1 VEQDKFIN
9 IRKLIKS
16 KNPQLLKWL
25 PGFIIR
31 YLERVLHQDEINQ
44 FLINNKDKFNID
56 FCQAV
61 MDYFNITVIVDGAEK
76 IPESDRI
83 VIVMNHPL
91 GGMDAI
97 AFVSGVAHRRK
108 DFKFI
113 VNDLLMNLT
122 NLNGLFLGV
131 NKFGRNDGKTRTKI
145 DTLFESDDTV
155 CIFPAGKVSR
165 RLKGKVMDLEWKK
178 TFVTLGRKYNRTVI
192 PIFIEGELSNFFYRL
207 SELRQRVGIKSN
219 IEMMYLADELFKQKN
234 KTIRFTVRDAVDL
247 KTFYSNETDLE
258 VSERI
263 RKILYQIS

>member
-1 VEQDKFIN
+1 MEQDKFIN

-16 KNPQLLKWL
+16 KNPKLLKWL
-25 PGFIIR
+25 PGFVVR
-31 YLERVLHQDEINQ
+31 YLERILHQDEINQ
-44 FLINNKDKFNID
+44 FLIDHKDRYDID
-56 FCQAV
+56 FCHAV
-61 MDYFNITVIVDGAEK
+61 MEYFKITVIVDGAEK
-76 IPESDRI
+76 IPSNERI

-122 NLNGLFLGV
+122 NLSGLFLGV

-145 DTLFESDDTV
+145 DSLFESEDTV

-165 RLKGKVMDLEWKK
+165 RQQGKIMDLEWKK

-207 SELRQRVGIKSN
+207 SEIRQKVGIKSN

-234 KTIRFTVRDAVDL
+234 KTIRFTVRDAIDL
-247 KTFYSNETDLE
+247 KVFHPSESDLE

-263 RKILYQIS
+263 RRILYEIR